1 MDTNNAAVLTI
12 IGDIG
17 VDVVLG
23 PIERW
28 PAVGTES
35 LMDRSELRAGGSA
48 GNAALATRYLGAQCR
63 LVSLVGNDSLGT
75 WLAEQFHGFDNVLS
89 VCDSAT
95 SMSVGIIHAC
105 GERTFFTTRGH
116 LEAFSYEH
124 VGSFL
129 QRARRRGAIVLL
141 SGAFLTPKLRRDYGR
156 LIAEVA
162 ALGYQVAIDTGW
174 PSGDWDDELRDEV
187 FGWIAG
193 SDHVLLNQLEL
204 TSLANTKDFVTALAR
219 VSRRLKPHAS
229 LVVKNGSD
237 GAIGFQSGV
246 TVKVSAVAVNVFD
259 TIGAGDS
266 FNAAYLLGRMA
277 GHDLLGA
284 LEAGCRAAGSIIARF
299 PRREIQAGELAG
311 QLAFTPS
318 SHARST
324 EAAGGA

>member
-1 MDTNNAAVLTI
+1 MDNNNAAALTI

-35 LMDRSELRAGGSA
+35 LMDRSEFRAGGSA
-48 GNAALATRYLGAQCR
+48 GNAALAARYLGAQCR
-63 LVSLVGNDSLGT
+63 LLSLVGNDSLGS
-75 WLAEQFHGFDNVLS
+75 WLAEQFHGFENSLP
-89 VCDSAT
+89 VCDSPT
-95 SMSVGIIHAC
+95 SMSVGIIHSC

-124 VGSFL
+124 VHPFV
-129 QRARRRGAIVLL
+129 QRARRRGSIVLL
-141 SGAFLTPKLRRDYGR
+141 TGAFLTPRIRRDYRR

-162 ALGYQVAIDTGW
+162 ALGYQVALDTGW

-204 TSLANTKDFVTALAR
+204 TSLADNKDFVTALAR

-229 LVVKNGSD
+229 LIVKNGSD
-237 GAIGFQSGV
+237 GAIGYQNGV
-246 TVKVSAVAVNVFD
+246 TVNVDAVAVNVFD

-266 FNAAYLLGRMA
+266 FNAGYLLGRIA
-277 GHDLLGA
+277 GHDLHGA
-284 LEAGCRAAGSIIARF
+284 LDAGCRAAGSIIARF
-299 PRREIQAGELAG
+299 PRREIRPGELAG
-311 QLAFTPS
+311 QLTPTS
-318 SHARST
+318 LSRST